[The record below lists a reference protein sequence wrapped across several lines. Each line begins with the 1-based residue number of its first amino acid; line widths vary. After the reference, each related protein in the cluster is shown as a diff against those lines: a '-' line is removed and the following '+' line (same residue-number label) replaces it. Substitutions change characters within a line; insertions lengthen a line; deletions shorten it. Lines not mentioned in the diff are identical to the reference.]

1 MTGYYNLLNALK
13 VHLTA
18 DPIVNTV
25 TQGDI
30 FKVDLNKQT
39 IFPLAH
45 IIVNSVTFED
55 NIQRVNVSVLCM
67 DVVDISKQATTDIF
81 EGNDNELDVLHTQ
94 LAVTNRLYE
103 MLRRGDLYDDLFQVS
118 GTPTC
123 EPFVERFENYLAGWT
138 ITCDVIMPNDMTIC

>member
-45 IIVNSVTFED
+45 IIVNNVTFED

-67 DVVDISKQATTDIF
+67 DVVDISKQATTNIF

>member
-67 DVVDISKQATTDIF
+67 DVVDISKQATTNIF